1 MPAPRSMLNEMRHIS
16 LYIYITSLPSPR
28 WFVSPASSERE
39 PSLLGAFLVP
49 FFLSL
54 AFALY
59 FRRLR
64 GHFGSPEGSK
74 SVTLARYLLTFRGPG
89 THVRI
94 ELSLQSQHD
103 LEGSGGSENRR
114 FLDVFLDGPQDVI
127 REPFLPISR
136 DLGSRMWPH
145 WPPKCFPNPIQ
156 LIVCSC
162 FGLSCST

>member
-1 MPAPRSMLNEMRHIS
+1 MVR
-16 LYIYITSLPSPR
+16 T
-28 WFVSPASSERE
+28 PASSKRE
-39 PSLLGAFLVP
+39 PFLLGAFLVS

-54 AFALY
+54 AFDLY

-103 LEGSGGSENRR
+103 LEGSGGSENRC
-114 FLDVFLDGPQDVI
+114 FLNVFLRWASRPSPRASFDDFSRSG
-127 REPFLPISR
+127 EPNVAPLASRMLPKSHTSHRMFLFRAELLQRRVPGR
-136 DLGSRMWPH
+136 LLGS
-145 WPPKCFPNPIQ
+145 I
-156 LIVCSC
+156 
-162 FGLSCST
+162 FGSL

>member
-1 MPAPRSMLNEMRHIS
+1 MVRA
-16 LYIYITSLPSPR
+16 
-28 WFVSPASSERE
+28 PASPERE
-39 PSLLGAFLVP
+39 PSLLGAFLVS

-74 SVTLARYLLTFRGPG
+74 SVTLARYLMTFRGPG

-103 LEGSGGSENRR
+103 LGGSGGSENRC
-114 FLDVFLDGPQDVI
+114 FLDVFLRWASRPSPRASFDDFSRSG
-127 REPFLPISR
+127 EPNVAPLASQMLPKSHKTHPMFLFWAELLQMRVPGCL
-136 DLGSRMWPH
+136 LGSIWGS
-145 WPPKCFPNPIQ
+145 F
-156 LIVCSC
+156 
-162 FGLSCST
+162 

>member
-1 MPAPRSMLNEMRHIS
+1 MLRN
-16 LYIYITSLPSPR
+16 
-28 WFVSPASSERE
+28 PASSKRE
-39 PSLLGAFLVP
+39 PSLLGAFLVS

-103 LEGSGGSENRR
+103 LEGSGGSENRC
-114 FLDVFLDGPQDVI
+114 FLDVFFRWTSRRYPRAFFADFSRS
-127 REPFLPISR
+127 REPNVAPLASQMLPKSHTTHRMFLFRAELLHMRVPGCL
-136 DLGSRMWPH
+136 LGS
-145 WPPKCFPNPIQ
+145 I
-156 LIVCSC
+156 
-162 FGLSCST
+162 FGSF

>member
-1 MPAPRSMLNEMRHIS
+1 MVA
-16 LYIYITSLPSPR
+16 
-28 WFVSPASSERE
+28 FV
-39 PSLLGAFLVP
+39 VP

-74 SVTLARYLLTFRGPG
+74 SVTLARFLMTFRGPG

-103 LEGSGGSENRR
+103 LEGSGGSENRC
-114 FLDVFLDGPQDVI
+114 FLDVFLRWASRPSPRASFDDFSRSG
-127 REPFLPISR
+127 EPNVAPLASQMLPKSHTTHRMFLFRAELLHMRVPGCL
-136 DLGSRMWPH
+136 LGS
-145 WPPKCFPNPIQ
+145 I
-156 LIVCSC
+156 
-162 FGLSCST
+162 FGSFLCVLGGIWRYLQDQN